1 MSVSATPPPDAGDLG
16 MTTAEG
22 ITTLWLNRPAKRN
35 AVTYEMWH
43 SIAETCRQLAN
54 DATVRLLVIRGA
66 GDHFCAGA
74 DIHGLSDVS
83 PADYEAAN
91 RRADHAIATFPKPT
105 IAYITGACTGGGTQ
119 IAVACDLRIADTTA
133 RFGITPAR
141 LGILYPSYA
150 IERVTHLIGPSATK
164 HLLYT
169 AEIVD
174 SERALRIGLIDE
186 AHPPS
191 SAHRRLDQ
199 LTDLI
204 AHQRSLM
211 TQMAT
216 KEMVDTVVMNGH
228 IDQDITDRWKTAA
241 ANSPDPAQGITAFIQ
256 GHNPTFTWTPTTPT

>member
-1 MSVSATPPPDAGDLG
+1 MSVSGNLG
-16 MTTAEG
+16 TTTTGG

-43 SIAETCRQLAN
+43 DIAETCRQLA
-54 DATVRLLVIRGA
+54 DDSTVRLLVIRGT

-74 DIHGLSDVS
+74 DIHGLGDVS
-83 PADYEAAN
+83 PSDYEAAN
-91 RRADHAIATFPKPT
+91 HRADRAIATFPKPT

-141 LGILYPSYA
+141 LGIIYPAYA

-164 HLLYT
+164 HLLYS
-169 AEIVD
+169 AEIID
-174 SERALRIGLIDE
+174 TERALRIGLIDE
-186 AHPPS
+186 AHRPS
-191 SAHRRLDQ
+191 NAQCRLDQ
-199 LTDLI
+199 LADLI

-216 KEMVDTVVMNGH
+216 KEMVNAAVITGH
-228 IDQDITDRWKTAA
+228 IDQATSDRWKTAA
-241 ANSPDPAQGITAFIQ
+241 ADSPDPTEGITAFIQ
-256 GHNPTFTWTPTTPT
+256 RRHPAFTWAPTTPT